1 LQASG
6 RAYKSGNN
14 TYKKSKAMKE
24 QIAENIWKAIRA
36 SKLTLGEVAKGLG
49 SKGALQNLKYILD
62 GTGNPRLDTMIKLSE
77 ILQTPLSKFY
87 ENT

>member
-1 LQASG
+1 MLVSG
-6 RAYKSGNN
+6 QAYKSGTY
-14 TYKKSKAMKE
+14 TYKKLRRMKE
-24 QIAENIWKAIRA
+24 QIAENIWRAIRA

-77 ILQTPLSKFY
+77 ILKVPLAKFY

>member
-1 LQASG
+1 
-6 RAYKSGNN
+6 
-14 TYKKSKAMKE
+14 MKE
-24 QIAENIWKAIRA
+24 IIANNIWKAIRT

-62 GTGNPRLDTMIKLSE
+62 GSGNPRLDTMIKLSE

>member
-1 LQASG
+1 M
-6 RAYKSGNN
+6 
-14 TYKKSKAMKE
+14 TKE
-24 QIAENIWKAIRA
+24 IIANNIWKAIRT